1 MEMTLAKRITNQ
13 LHRIPSGQ
21 AVEIQTVEGNLR
33 IEVKFSDWDRLG
45 YLLNRIDVEHSQ
57 GDPLAFDPGRIE
69 DQVTYLG
76 ERLEIIETEGN
87 LGRSILRS
95 APPRIDGEVISFFE
109 MVLDRAKGLS
119 LVRYEY
125 DRHRRERT
133 LVPSHLTRDTL
144 ERLLV
149 DLIQLAREN

>member
-13 LHRIPSGQ
+13 LHRIPAGQ

-45 YLLNRIDVEHSQ
+45 CLLTRIDLENSQ
-57 GDPLAFDPGRIE
+57 GYPLAFDSAQIE

-76 ERLEIIETEGN
+76 ERIGIIETERNTGKT
-87 LGRSILRS
+87 ILRS
-95 APPRIDGEVISFFE
+95 VPPRIDGEVISFFE
-109 MVLDRAKGLS
+109 MVLDRCKGLS

-125 DRHRRERT
+125 DRQRRERT
-133 LVPSHLTRDTL
+133 PVPSPLTRDTL